1 MAIRFTPC
9 PVCARHVREGDAA
22 CPFCSATSLPPAP
35 LSRAPSTRLSR
46 AAFLALGAAGALAA
60 TDCSSSPAP
69 SPPYGTPPFAD
80 SGLTEGDS
88 GDAGFAQPLYGA
100 VVPTDAATDDAEPEK
115 EGGFAQPLYGAVAPT
130 PDAGTDDAEPEKE
143 GGFAQPLY
151 GAIAPPY
158 GLPPIDGK
166 G

>member
-9 PVCARHVREGDAA
+9 PACARHVREGDAT
-22 CPFCSATSLPPAP
+22 CPFCGATSRVPAELP
-35 LSRAPSTRLSR
+35 RALSTRLSR

-60 TDCSSSPAP
+60 TDCSSSSSAPVPAYGGSFPPIEAGP
-69 SPPYGTPPFAD
+69 S
-80 SGLTEGDS
+80 EGDS
-88 GDAGFAQPLYGA
+88 GDAG
-100 VVPTDAATDDAEPEK
+100 V
-115 EGGFAQPLYGAVAPT
+115 AQPLYGAVAPL
-130 PDAGTDDAEPEKE
+130 PDAAPEEDAAPEKD

-158 GLPPIDGK
+158 GLPAGGGK

>member
-9 PVCARHVREGDAA
+9 PACARHVREGDAT
-22 CPFCSATSLPPAP
+22 CPFCGAT
-35 LSRAPSTRLSR
+35 SRAPAELPRALSTRLSR

-60 TDCSSSPAP
+60 TDCSSSSPAYGGS
-69 SPPYGTPPFAD
+69 SPPIEAGP
-80 SGLTEGDS
+80 SEGDS

-100 VVPTDAATDDAEPEK
+100 MVAPPDAAPEEDAAPEK
-115 EGGFAQPLYGAVAPT
+115 
-130 PDAGTDDAEPEKE
+130 D

-158 GLPPIDGK
+158 GLPAGGAK